1 MPEHIVFKIARNRFV
16 RGLVLLFFVL
26 VGIGVLRT
34 VYTIS
39 QKRGIVAER
48 KAVLEAEEAKNK
60 ELTAR
65 LQEATSAAFVE
76 RVARDKLGL
85 VREGE
90 TVIIMDKSQVL
101 NLNNE
106 GKPQDL
112 PSWRQWWE
120 LFF

>member
-16 RGLVLLFFVL
+16 RISTLIFLAIVGAGL
-26 VGIGVLRT
+26 LRA

-48 KAVLEAEEAKNK
+48 KTVLEAERVKNQ

-65 LQEATSAAFVE
+65 LQEATSAGFVE

-85 VREGE
+85 VRSGE
-90 TVIIMDKSQVL
+90 TVIIMDRTQNPRTNDQK
-101 NLNNE
+101 
-106 GKPQDL
+106 KPQDL
-112 PSWRQWWE
+112 PSWKQWWK